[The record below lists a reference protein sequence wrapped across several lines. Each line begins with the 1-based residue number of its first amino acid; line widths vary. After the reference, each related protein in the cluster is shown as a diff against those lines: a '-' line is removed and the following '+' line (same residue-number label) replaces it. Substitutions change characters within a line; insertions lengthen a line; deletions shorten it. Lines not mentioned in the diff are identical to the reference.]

1 MMIFIIL
8 IISVYQIILVKRVKN
23 QSNKN
28 KDNVVKVESQ
38 YEEIQVE
45 EEGTNDVL
53 RRSIECLAP
62 ELNEGSSFSDDHDD
76 NNLVR
81 RSASVHSLDKRGE
94 TQYRSYEKFQEEL
107 CFSDHAYT
115 EGRLSDTFVKDIMEG

>member
-1 MMIFIIL
+1 MIFIIL

-53 RRSIECLAP
+53 RRSIE
-62 ELNEGSSFSDDHDD
+62 
-76 NNLVR
+76 
-81 RSASVHSLDKRGE
+81 
-94 TQYRSYEKFQEEL
+94 
-107 CFSDHAYT
+107 
-115 EGRLSDTFVKDIMEG
+115 

>member
-53 RRSIECLAP
+53 RRSIE
-62 ELNEGSSFSDDHDD
+62 
-76 NNLVR
+76 
-81 RSASVHSLDKRGE
+81 
-94 TQYRSYEKFQEEL
+94 
-107 CFSDHAYT
+107 
-115 EGRLSDTFVKDIMEG
+115 